1 MRGEGWEG
9 IEDLLSLSLFPLLP
23 SLFSFGLIAIR
34 SLRGRATRLLSREK
48 GFVCL
53 DGIEFVRDTE

>member
-23 SLFSFGLIAIR
+23 SSSLPFFLWPNRDSIFAWACDEIPKQGEGICLFGW
-34 SLRGRATRLLSREK
+34 
-48 GFVCL
+48 
-53 DGIEFVRDTE
+53 D